1 VSRQPLGL
9 VLVLSLPIIADHLE
23 LWKKIS
29 IEHDGYLNLE
39 KLSKDRRNIKITKI
53 KRKDGA
59 FFAGDEDMF
68 YVMYYNGLDKQ
79 RKNEL
84 NRFFSDLV
92 PATIFM

>member
-9 VLVLSLPIIADHLE
+9 VLVLFLPIIADHLE

-59 FFAGDEDMF
+59 FFAGDE
-68 YVMYYNGLDKQ
+68 
-79 RKNEL
+79 EL
-84 NRFFSDLV
+84 KLKRLKASKKRLRPSRFHT
-92 PATIFM
+92 A